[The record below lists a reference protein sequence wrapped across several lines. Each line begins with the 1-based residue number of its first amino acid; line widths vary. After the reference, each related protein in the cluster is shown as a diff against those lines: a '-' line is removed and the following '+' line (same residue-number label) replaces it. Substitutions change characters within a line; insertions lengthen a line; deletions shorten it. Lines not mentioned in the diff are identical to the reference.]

1 MPAKVILPSIP
12 KESTTWKG
20 FAKESPYWNQ
30 RNTLLWNMGNKCDSQ
45 TEETEAC
52 EGAANLDPAVIVVDW
67 ANTSCPANGKGLMKN
82 QADE

>member
-1 MPAKVILPSIP
+1 
-12 KESTTWKG
+12 
-20 FAKESPYWNQ
+20 
-30 RNTLLWNMGNKCDSQ
+30 MGNKCDSQ